1 MNTVSFRFSNIS
13 GTKAEKKMD
22 RALTTEVGEVGTRLP
37 LPYGC

>member
-1 MNTVSFRFSNIS
+1 MKTVSLSFSNIS

-22 RALTTEVGEVGTRLP
+22 RALTTEDGEGGTRLP